1 MRVRS
6 VAVATALILVL
17 SAVAADVPGHVALAG
32 VSGGGTVDLA
42 GVPDASFDVRPGVE
56 QVTVTGAAP
65 RAPLTLVRAATL
77 ERILTIYTDDLG
89 QVTFQY
95 VPEAFLI
102 FDPVVQGVLPTT
114 AGGAIDP
121 GRYRIVA
128 EEVTD
133 GAISSTLAASPEFSV
148 LSVDDHPD
156 PSFYD
161 QVLPSVPGTI
171 TGGVKPGYTAEDG
184 FGYLETRDGTLLSVN
199 VRLPDS
205 DLYGPGPYPTVI
217 QYSGYAPS
225 KPGSPGGADAGGFL
239 AGTMGFAYVGVN
251 VRGSGCSG
259 GVFDVFNAAQ
269 AADGYDVVETVARQP
284 WVKHGRPGMIGLSY
298 SGITQLYVAATRPPS
313 LAAITPLSVIEDPWD
328 QQWPGGIYNGGFTQS
343 WLASRD
349 DEAAGGAQWV
359 KDRIAAGDTTCADN
373 LKLRTQNIPFEAFA
387 RSLVRRPV
395 DADARNLSRL
405 ARHIEAPVYLTGAWQ
420 DEQTGARF
428 SVLLDDLDS
437 VPTGEKKF
445 TMFNGHHPDGFTP
458 LVLTRWFEFLSFYV
472 DRTVPR
478 VNGLVRAFGGPTL
491 ESEFGVPGLGFEPD
505 RFYEADGQTP
515 RYGSYAA
522 SLEAYEQEP
531 PVRVLFEVGASP
543 DFLPATPGAHRQRF
557 AMTFPSWPPGDAGAR
572 TYYLGPDGLLSEDAP
587 AAGGIDRFAFDPDV
601 LDTRYYVSGDWLKP
615 QVVTDWESTADGK
628 GLSYETPPLA
638 EGVIVA
644 GEGYLDLW
652 VRSTGTDAPL
662 EVVLSEVYEDPD
674 PGDDVP
680 PEEVRVQHGLL
691 RAGFRTLDPTRSTP
705 FLKEHLFYDED
716 YQLLTPGEFVNV
728 QVPLFA
734 VAHPFR
740 PGSRLRVQINTPGGD
755 APLWSFESDSYG
767 ATTHDVAR
775 GGAMASRL
783 VLPVLPSSNPLR
795 RLPAAFDEQSERPPC
810 GSLRGQPCRPYVPL
824 VNEEVAAP
832 PPTTTSTTTST
843 TTAPHP
849 TATTI
854 GRGSSTTT
862 TVSTTTRPTT
872 AGPPTAPTTAEPPTV
887 PSAPATTVAGGSSTT
902 APPGGPATAP
912 PAPAA
917 VAVVTDPRYTG

>member
-1 MRVRS
+1 MRARFL
-6 VAVATALILVL
+6 AVATALLLVV

-32 VSGGGTVDLA
+32 ASGGGSVDLTD
-42 GVPDASFDVRPGVE
+42 VPAATFSVQPGVE
-56 QVTVTGAAP
+56 QVTVTGATP
-65 RAPLTLVRAATL
+65 RAPLTLVRVGTL

-95 VPEAFLI
+95 VPDDFLI

-114 AGGAIDP
+114 AGGSLDP
-121 GRYRIVA
+121 GQYRIVA

-148 LSVDDHPD
+148 LSIDDHPD
-156 PSFYD
+156 PAFYD
-161 QVLPSVPGTI
+161 QVLPAVPGTI
-171 TGGVKPGYTAEDG
+171 VGGVKPGYTAEDG

-205 DLYGPGPYPTVI
+205 DIYGPGPYPTVI

-225 KPGSPGGADAGGFL
+225 KPGSPSGADAGGFL

-313 LAAITPLSVIEDPWD
+313 LAAVTPLSVIEDPWD
-328 QQWPGGIYNGGFTQS
+328 QQWPGGIYNTGFTQS

-359 KDRIAAGDTTCADN
+359 KDRIAGGDSTCADN
-373 LKLRTQNIPFEAFA
+373 LELRTQNIPFEAFA

-405 ARHIEAPVYLTGAWQ
+405 ARKIQAPVYLTGAWQ

-428 SVLLDDLDS
+428 SVLLDDLVS

-472 DRTVPR
+472 DRSIPR
-478 VNGLVRAFGGPTL
+478 VNDLVRAFGGPTL

-505 RFYEADGQTP
+505 RFYDPGTQTP
-515 RYGSYAA
+515 TYGTYQA
-522 SLEAYEQEP
+522 SLDAYEQEP
-531 PVRVLFEVGASP
+531 PARVLFEVGASP
-543 DFLPATPGAHRQRF
+543 DFLPASPGAQRQRF
-557 AMTFPSWPPGDAGAR
+557 AMTFPSWPPSDASAR
-572 TYYLGPDGLLSEDAP
+572 TFYLGPDGSLSEDAP
-587 AAGGIDRFAFDPDV
+587 ATGGIDRFAFDPDV
-601 LDTRYYVSGDWLKP
+601 LGTRYFVSGDWLKP
-615 QVVTDWESTADGK
+615 QVVTDWKSTAEGK
-628 GLSYETPPLA
+628 GLSYETPPLT
-638 EGVIVA
+638 EEVIVA

-674 PGDDVP
+674 PSDDVP

-691 RAGFRTLDPTRSTP
+691 RAGFRTLDPARSTP
-705 FLKEHLFYDED
+705 FLKEHLFYEQD
-716 YQLLTPGEFVNV
+716 YQPLTPGEFVNV

-775 GGAMASRL
+775 GGGMASRL

-810 GSLRGQPCRPYVPL
+810 GSLRGQPCRPYAPL
-824 VNEEVAAP
+824 VNEAVAAP
-832 PPTTTSTTTST
+832 PPTTPST
-843 TTAPHP
+843 TTAPTI
-849 TATTI
+849 TATTVD
-854 GRGSSTTT
+854 RGSSSTTPTTATTT
-862 TVSTTTRPTT
+862 TASSIT
-872 AGPPTAPTTAEPPTV
+872 
-887 PSAPATTVAGGSSTT
+887 ATTVPRESSTT
-902 APPGGPATAP
+902 APSGLPTAP
-912 PAPAA
+912 AAPAA
-917 VAVVTDPRYTG
+917 VAVLDDPRYTG